1 MNELFKKRRSVRK
14 FTKKAVS
21 DAQIKEILLAAM
33 VAPSGCN
40 RRPWDFV
47 VVKDPATK
55 KVLAQSGPWADFV
68 DEASVAIAI
77 IGDEQKSW
85 LWLED
90 CSLAAGQIYLEATN
104 QGLGACW
111 AHIRGGKTVQKE
123 DAEDFVRKVLG
134 IPQTKRVLCLMAI
147 GDPAE
152 SPPQYS
158 EKDFNSSKVH
168 QEKW

>member
-1 MNELFKKRRSVRK
+1 MNELFKKRRSIRK
-14 FTKKAVS
+14 FSGRAVS
-21 DAQIKEILLAAM
+21 ETQIKEILLAAM

-40 RRPWDFV
+40 RRPWNFV
-47 VVKDPATK
+47 VVKDAAAK

-68 DEASVAIAI
+68 NDASVVIAV

-90 CSLAAGQIYLEATN
+90 CSLAAGQIYLEAAN

-111 AHIRGGKTVQKE
+111 AHIRGGKTVQKQ

-134 IPQTKRVLCLMAI
+134 IPKTKRVLCLMAI
-147 GDPAE
+147 GYPAE
-152 SPPQYS
+152 SPSPYS